1 MKKMSLR
8 LRLIISFLIVSTCV
22 WTAAAVISWQES
34 RDQMDEFFDT
44 YQLLLARQ
52 LSTADWTNLTA
63 DMQKK
68 SNRLIEN
75 VDDDGEE
82 EDEALGFAVF
92 NRRGEMIFNDDENG
106 RDFIYTPEASGF
118 VNQKIGRKKDM
129 WRIFWLTSA
138 DKNFTIAVG
147 QELEFR
153 DDAALELVEE
163 TLLPWLVGLSVL
175 LLAVIWMVSREL
187 RPLRRIADE
196 LSERDSDN
204 LHPLSLS
211 GQASEILPLIKAI
224 NTQFSRIEQ
233 MLQRE
238 RGFISDSAHELRS
251 PLTALKVQLEVAQL
265 ADDDAAARHQALQK
279 LNQGIDRSTRLV
291 EQLLALSRL
300 DSAAAAANDEPL
312 NWPAL
317 VNAAVNEQLPAA
329 EEKKI
334 NIKTSTDGSAPTT
347 CGQPLLWALLLRN
360 LLDNAVRYSP
370 EEAQISLELKDETL
384 SVTNSNTV
392 VAAEYLPRLKERFFR
407 PAGQKSTGSGLG
419 LSIVERIAELHRC
432 RVALT
437 NDDGNFPGND
447 FSLLKVIYF

>member
-22 WTAAAVISWQES
+22 WSAAAVISWQES

-118 VNQKIGRKKDM
+118 INQKIGRKKDM

-312 NWPAL
+312 DWPAL

-334 NIKTSTDGSAPTT
+334 NVKTSTDGSAPTT

-370 EEAQISLELKDETL
+370 EEAQICIELKDETL

-437 NDDGNFPGND
+437 NDDGNFRVTV
-447 FSLLKVIYF
+447 SHC

>member
-92 NRRGEMIFNDDENG
+92 NHRGEMIFNDDENG

-312 NWPAL
+312 DWPAL

-334 NIKTSTDGSAPTT
+334 NVKTSTDGSAPTT

-370 EEAQISLELKDETL
+370 EEAQISIELKDETL

-437 NDDGNFPGND
+437 NDDGNFRVTI
-447 FSLLKVIYF
+447 SHC

>member
-118 VNQKIGRKKDM
+118 INQKIGRKKDM

-312 NWPAL
+312 DWPAL

-370 EEAQISLELKDETL
+370 EEAQISIELKDETL

-407 PAGQKSTGSGLG
+407 PAGQKSTGRGLG
-419 LSIVERIAELHRC
+419 LTIVERIAELHRC

-437 NDDGNFPGND
+437 NDDGNFRVTV
-447 FSLLKVIYF
+447 SHC

>member
-106 RDFIYTPEASGF
+106 RDFIYSPEASGF

-312 NWPAL
+312 DWPAL

-329 EEKKI
+329 EEKKDKCQ
-334 NIKTSTDGSAPTT
+334 NFNRRQCTDNLRTTSALGSAAP
-347 CGQPLLWALLLRN
+347 
-360 LLDNAVRYSP
+360 
-370 EEAQISLELKDETL
+370 
-384 SVTNSNTV
+384 
-392 VAAEYLPRLKERFFR
+392 
-407 PAGQKSTGSGLG
+407 
-419 LSIVERIAELHRC
+419 
-432 RVALT
+432 
-437 NDDGNFPGND
+437 
-447 FSLLKVIYF
+447 

>member
-22 WTAAAVISWQES
+22 WSAAAVISWQES

-106 RDFIYTPEASGF
+106 RDFIYSPEASGF

-251 PLTALKVQLEVAQL
+251 PLTALKVQLEVALL

-312 NWPAL
+312 DWPAL

-370 EEAQISLELKDETL
+370 EEAQISIELKDETL

-392 VAAEYLPRLKERFFR
+392 VPAEYLPRLKERFFR

-437 NDDGNFPGND
+437 NDDGNFRVTV
-447 FSLLKVIYF
+447 SHC

>member
-312 NWPAL
+312 DWPAL

-370 EEAQISLELKDETL
+370 EEAQISIELKDETL

-392 VAAEYLPRLKERFFR
+392 VPAEYLPRLKERFFR

-437 NDDGNFPGND
+437 NDDGNFRVTV
-447 FSLLKVIYF
+447 SHC

>member
-22 WTAAAVISWQES
+22 WSAAAVISWQES

-312 NWPAL
+312 DWPAL

-370 EEAQISLELKDETL
+370 EEAQISIELKDETL

-437 NDDGNFPGND
+437 NDDGNFRVTV
-447 FSLLKVIYF
+447 SHC

>member
-22 WTAAAVISWQES
+22 WSAAAVISWQES

-106 RDFIYTPEASGF
+106 RDFIYSPEASGF

-251 PLTALKVQLEVAQL
+251 PLTALKVQLEVALL

-312 NWPAL
+312 DWPAL

-370 EEAQISLELKDETL
+370 KEAQISIELKDETL

-437 NDDGNFPGND
+437 NDDGNFRVTI
-447 FSLLKVIYF
+447 SHC

>member
-118 VNQKIGRKKDM
+118 INQKIGRKKDM

-312 NWPAL
+312 DWPAL

-370 EEAQISLELKDETL
+370 EEAQISIELKDETL

-437 NDDGNFPGND
+437 NDDGNFRVTV
-447 FSLLKVIYF
+447 SHC

>member
-22 WTAAAVISWQES
+22 WSAAAVISWQES

-106 RDFIYTPEASGF
+106 RDFIYSPEASGF

-251 PLTALKVQLEVAQL
+251 PLTALKVQLEVALL

-312 NWPAL
+312 DWPAL

-334 NIKTSTDGSAPTT
+334 NVKTSTDGSAPTT

-370 EEAQISLELKDETL
+370 EEAQISIELKDETL

-437 NDDGNFPGND
+437 NDDGNFRVTI
-447 FSLLKVIYF
+447 SHC

>member
-251 PLTALKVQLEVAQL
+251 PLTALKVQLEVALL

-312 NWPAL
+312 DWPAL

-370 EEAQISLELKDETL
+370 EEAQISIELKDETL

-437 NDDGNFPGND
+437 NDDGNFRVTI
-447 FSLLKVIYF
+447 SHC

>member
-92 NRRGEMIFNDDENG
+92 TRRGEMIFNDDENG

-118 VNQKIGRKKDM
+118 INQKIGRKKDM

-312 NWPAL
+312 DWPAL

-370 EEAQISLELKDETL
+370 EEAQISIELKDETL

-392 VAAEYLPRLKERFFR
+392 VPAEYLPRLKERFFR

-437 NDDGNFPGND
+437 NDDGNFRVTV
-447 FSLLKVIYF
+447 SHC

>member
-68 SNRLIEN
+68 SNCLIEN
-75 VDDDGEE
+75 IDDDGEE

-300 DSAAAAANDEPL
+300 DSAAVAANDEPL
-312 NWPAL
+312 DWPAL

-334 NIKTSTDGSAPTT
+334 NIKTSTDGSTPTT

-370 EEAQISLELKDETL
+370 EEAQISIELKDETL

-437 NDDGNFPGND
+437 NDDGNFRVTV
-447 FSLLKVIYF
+447 SHC

>member
-8 LRLIISFLIVSTCV
+8 LRLIVSFLIVSTCV

-75 VDDDGEE
+75 IDDDGEE

-251 PLTALKVQLEVAQL
+251 PLTALKVQLEVALL

-312 NWPAL
+312 DWPAL

-370 EEAQISLELKDETL
+370 EEAQISIELKDETL

-437 NDDGNFPGND
+437 NDDGNFRVTI
-447 FSLLKVIYF
+447 SHC

>member
-22 WTAAAVISWQES
+22 WSAAAVISWQES

-106 RDFIYTPEASGF
+106 RDFIYSPEASGF

-251 PLTALKVQLEVAQL
+251 PLTALKVQLEVALL

-312 NWPAL
+312 DWPAL

-370 EEAQISLELKDETL
+370 EEAQISIELKDETL

-419 LSIVERIAELHRC
+419 LSIVERIAELHQC

-437 NDDGNFPGND
+437 NDDGNFRVTV
-447 FSLLKVIYF
+447 SHC

>member
-22 WTAAAVISWQES
+22 WSAAAVISWQES

-106 RDFIYTPEASGF
+106 RDFIYSPEASGF

-251 PLTALKVQLEVAQL
+251 PLTALKVQLEVALL

-312 NWPAL
+312 DWPAL
-317 VNAAVNEQLPAA
+317 VNAAINEQLPAA

-370 EEAQISLELKDETL
+370 EEAQISIELKDETL

-437 NDDGNFPGND
+437 NDDGNFRVTI
-447 FSLLKVIYF
+447 SHC

>member
-106 RDFIYTPEASGF
+106 RDFIYSPEASGF

-312 NWPAL
+312 DWPAL

-334 NIKTSTDGSAPTT
+334 NVKTSTDGSAPTT

-370 EEAQISLELKDETL
+370 EEAQISIELKDETL

-437 NDDGNFPGND
+437 NDDGNFRVTV
-447 FSLLKVIYF
+447 SHC

>member
-312 NWPAL
+312 DWPAL

-347 CGQPLLWALLLRN
+347 CGQALLWALLLRN

-370 EEAQISLELKDETL
+370 EEAQISIELKDETL

-437 NDDGNFPGND
+437 NDDGNFRVTV
-447 FSLLKVIYF
+447 SHC

>member
-106 RDFIYTPEASGF
+106 RDFIYSPEASGF

-251 PLTALKVQLEVAQL
+251 PLTALKVQLEVALL

-312 NWPAL
+312 DWPAL

-370 EEAQISLELKDETL
+370 EEAQISIELKDETL

-437 NDDGNFPGND
+437 NDDGNFRVTI
-447 FSLLKVIYF
+447 SHC

>member
-1 MKKMSLR
+1 MKKISLR

-106 RDFIYTPEASGF
+106 RDFIYSPEASGF

-251 PLTALKVQLEVAQL
+251 PLTALKVQLEVALL

-312 NWPAL
+312 DWPAL

-370 EEAQISLELKDETL
+370 EEAQISIELKDETL

-437 NDDGNFPGND
+437 NDDGNFRVTI
-447 FSLLKVIYF
+447 SHC

>member
-22 WTAAAVISWQES
+22 WSAAAVISWQES

-106 RDFIYTPEASGF
+106 RDFIYSPEASGF

-224 NTQFSRIEQ
+224 NTQFSRIKQ

-251 PLTALKVQLEVAQL
+251 PLTALKVQLEVALL

-312 NWPAL
+312 DWPAL

-370 EEAQISLELKDETL
+370 EEAQISIELKDETL

-437 NDDGNFPGND
+437 NDDGNFRVTI
-447 FSLLKVIYF
+447 SHC

>member
-312 NWPAL
+312 DWPAL

-370 EEAQISLELKDETL
+370 EEAQISIELKDETL

-437 NDDGNFPGND
+437 NDDGNFRVTV
-447 FSLLKVIYF
+447 SHC

>member
-312 NWPAL
+312 DWPAL

-334 NIKTSTDGSAPTT
+334 NVKTSTDGSAPTT

-370 EEAQISLELKDETL
+370 EEAQISIELKDETL

-437 NDDGNFPGND
+437 NDDGNFRVTI
-447 FSLLKVIYF
+447 SHC

>member
-22 WTAAAVISWQES
+22 WSAAAVISWQES

-106 RDFIYTPEASGF
+106 RDFIYSPEASGF

-437 NDDGNFPGND
+437 NDDGNFRVTV
-447 FSLLKVIYF
+447 SHC

>member
-312 NWPAL
+312 DWPAL

-347 CGQPLLWALLLRN
+347 CGQALLWALLLRN

-370 EEAQISLELKDETL
+370 EEAQISIELKDETL

-437 NDDGNFPGND
+437 NDDGNFRVTI
-447 FSLLKVIYF
+447 SHC

>member
-312 NWPAL
+312 DWPAL

-370 EEAQISLELKDETL
+370 EEAQISIELKDETL

-437 NDDGNFPGND
+437 NDDGNFRVTI
-447 FSLLKVIYF
+447 SHC

>member
-22 WTAAAVISWQES
+22 WSAAAVISWQES

-106 RDFIYTPEASGF
+106 RDFIYSPEASGF

-251 PLTALKVQLEVAQL
+251 PLTALKVQLEVALL

-291 EQLLALSRL
+291 EQLLALSWL

-312 NWPAL
+312 DWPAL

-370 EEAQISLELKDETL
+370 EEAQISIELKDETL

-437 NDDGNFPGND
+437 NDDGNFRVTI
-447 FSLLKVIYF
+447 SHC

>member
-1 MKKMSLR
+1 
-8 LRLIISFLIVSTCV
+8 
-22 WTAAAVISWQES
+22 
-34 RDQMDEFFDT
+34 
-44 YQLLLARQ
+44 
-52 LSTADWTNLTA
+52 
-63 DMQKK
+63 
-68 SNRLIEN
+68 
-75 VDDDGEE
+75 
-82 EDEALGFAVF
+82 
-92 NRRGEMIFNDDENG
+92 
-106 RDFIYTPEASGF
+106 
-118 VNQKIGRKKDM
+118 M

-312 NWPAL
+312 DWPAL

-334 NIKTSTDGSAPTT
+334 NVKTSTDGSAPTT

-370 EEAQISLELKDETL
+370 EEAQISIELKDETL

-437 NDDGNFPGND
+437 NDDGNFRVTI
-447 FSLLKVIYF
+447 SHC

>member
-138 DKNFTIAVG
+138 DKISP
-147 QELEFR
+147 
-153 DDAALELVEE
+153 
-163 TLLPWLVGLSVL
+163 LPSDRSSNSEMMPHLNWWKKPCFPGLS
-175 LLAVIWMVSREL
+175 A
-187 RPLRRIADE
+187 
-196 LSERDSDN
+196 
-204 LHPLSLS
+204 SLS
-211 GQASEILPLIKAI
+211 CCLPS
-224 NTQFSRIEQ
+224 F
-233 MLQRE
+233 
-238 RGFISDSAHELRS
+238 GWSAANFARCAGLPTNSPNGIRTTCIRS
-251 PLTALKVQLEVAQL
+251 P
-265 ADDDAAARHQALQK
+265 
-279 LNQGIDRSTRLV
+279 
-291 EQLLALSRL
+291 
-300 DSAAAAANDEPL
+300 
-312 NWPAL
+312 
-317 VNAAVNEQLPAA
+317 
-329 EEKKI
+329 
-334 NIKTSTDGSAPTT
+334 
-347 CGQPLLWALLLRN
+347 
-360 LLDNAVRYSP
+360 
-370 EEAQISLELKDETL
+370 
-384 SVTNSNTV
+384 
-392 VAAEYLPRLKERFFR
+392 
-407 PAGQKSTGSGLG
+407 
-419 LSIVERIAELHRC
+419 
-432 RVALT
+432 
-437 NDDGNFPGND
+437 
-447 FSLLKVIYF
+447 

>member
-52 LSTADWTNLTA
+52 FSTADWTNLTA

-92 NRRGEMIFNDDENG
+92 NHRGEMIFNDDENG

-312 NWPAL
+312 DWPAL

-334 NIKTSTDGSAPTT
+334 NVKTSTDGSAPTT

-370 EEAQISLELKDETL
+370 EEAQISIELKDETL

-437 NDDGNFPGND
+437 NDDGNFRVTV
-447 FSLLKVIYF
+447 SHC

>member
-1 MKKMSLR
+1 
-8 LRLIISFLIVSTCV
+8 
-22 WTAAAVISWQES
+22 
-34 RDQMDEFFDT
+34 
-44 YQLLLARQ
+44 
-52 LSTADWTNLTA
+52 
-63 DMQKK
+63 
-68 SNRLIEN
+68 
-75 VDDDGEE
+75 
-82 EDEALGFAVF
+82 
-92 NRRGEMIFNDDENG
+92 MIFNDDENG
-106 RDFIYTPEASGF
+106 RDFIYSPEASGF

-251 PLTALKVQLEVAQL
+251 PLTALKVQLEVALL

-312 NWPAL
+312 DWPAL

-329 EEKKI
+329 EEK
-334 NIKTSTDGSAPTT
+334 
-347 CGQPLLWALLLRN
+347 R
-360 LLDNAVRYSP
+360 
-370 EEAQISLELKDETL
+370 
-384 SVTNSNTV
+384 
-392 VAAEYLPRLKERFFR
+392 
-407 PAGQKSTGSGLG
+407 
-419 LSIVERIAELHRC
+419 
-432 RVALT
+432 
-437 NDDGNFPGND
+437 
-447 FSLLKVIYF
+447 

>member
-1 MKKMSLR
+1 MSLR

-118 VNQKIGRKKDM
+118 INQKIGRKKDM

-312 NWPAL
+312 DWPAL

-347 CGQPLLWALLLRN
+347 CGQALLWALLLRN

-370 EEAQISLELKDETL
+370 EEAQISIELKDETL

-437 NDDGNFPGND
+437 NDDGNFRVTI
-447 FSLLKVIYF
+447 SHC

>member
-196 LSERDSDN
+196 LSERDTDN

-312 NWPAL
+312 DWPAL

-334 NIKTSTDGSAPTT
+334 NVKTSTDGSAPTT

-370 EEAQISLELKDETL
+370 EEAQISIELKDETL

-437 NDDGNFPGND
+437 NDDGNFRVTV
-447 FSLLKVIYF
+447 SHC

>member
-22 WTAAAVISWQES
+22 WSAAAVISWQES

-106 RDFIYTPEASGF
+106 RDFIYSPEASGF

-175 LLAVIWMVSREL
+175 LLVVIWMVSREL

-312 NWPAL
+312 DWPAL

-334 NIKTSTDGSAPTT
+334 NVKTSTDGSAPTT

-370 EEAQISLELKDETL
+370 EEAQISIELKDETL

-437 NDDGNFPGND
+437 NDDGNFRVTI
-447 FSLLKVIYF
+447 SHC

>member
-92 NRRGEMIFNDDENG
+92 NRRGEIIFNDDENG

-118 VNQKIGRKKDM
+118 INQKIGRKKDM

-312 NWPAL
+312 DWPAL

-370 EEAQISLELKDETL
+370 EEAQISIELKDETL

-392 VAAEYLPRLKERFFR
+392 VPAEYLPRLKERFFR

-437 NDDGNFPGND
+437 NDDGNFRVTV
-447 FSLLKVIYF
+447 SHC

>member
-22 WTAAAVISWQES
+22 WSAAAVISWQES

-251 PLTALKVQLEVAQL
+251 PLTALKVQLEVALL

-312 NWPAL
+312 DWPAL

-370 EEAQISLELKDETL
+370 EEAQISIELKDETL

-437 NDDGNFPGND
+437 NDDGNFRVTI
-447 FSLLKVIYF
+447 SHC

>member
-22 WTAAAVISWQES
+22 WSAAAVISWQES

-106 RDFIYTPEASGF
+106 HDFIYSPEASGF

-251 PLTALKVQLEVAQL
+251 PLTALKVQLEVALL

-312 NWPAL
+312 DWPAL

-370 EEAQISLELKDETL
+370 EEAQISIELKDETL

-437 NDDGNFPGND
+437 NDDGNFRVTV
-447 FSLLKVIYF
+447 SHC

>member
-22 WTAAAVISWQES
+22 WSAAAVISWQES

-106 RDFIYTPEASGF
+106 RDFIYSPEASGF

-312 NWPAL
+312 DWPAL

-370 EEAQISLELKDETL
+370 EEAQISIELKDETL

-437 NDDGNFPGND
+437 NDDGNFRVTI
-447 FSLLKVIYF
+447 SHC

>member
-437 NDDGNFPGND
+437 NDDGNFRVTI
-447 FSLLKVIYF
+447 SHC